1 MAILAKGSKLAPGD
15 GASPESFSQVLQSQ
29 EITLPNPERATIE
42 NTNHNTSEETRTY
55 TKGLKEP
62 GDASFLYEFNPGDSI
77 HVLIQTLFDSGD
89 VNNWESSIPTSP
101 VDTEIFP
108 AIVTSNEIVTEIDG
122 IIMKRCSIKVTGPN
136 A

>member
-1 MAILAKGSKLAPGD
+1 MPTLAKGSKLAPGD
-15 GASPESFSQVLQSQ
+15 DASPEVFAQVLGSQ

-42 NTNHNTSEETRTY
+42 NTNHDTSEETRTY

-62 GDASFLYEFNPGDSI
+62 GDASFLYEYDKSDAV
-77 HVLIQTLFDSGD
+77 HLLIQTYSDTGD
-89 VNNWESSIPTSP
+89 THNWESSVPVSP

-108 AIVTSNEIVTEIDG
+108 AIVVGNETVTEIDG
-122 IIMKRCSIKVTGPN
+122 VVTKRCSIKVAGPN